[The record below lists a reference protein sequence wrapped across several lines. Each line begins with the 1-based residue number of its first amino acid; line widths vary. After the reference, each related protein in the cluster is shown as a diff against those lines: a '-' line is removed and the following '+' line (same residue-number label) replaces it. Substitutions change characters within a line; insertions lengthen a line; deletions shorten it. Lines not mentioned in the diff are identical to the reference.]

1 MSVQTVCSSILA
13 VIAAILALMP
23 NGAGL
28 SAQESSRRTSPKSG
42 VATNQTTKT
51 IHSAVDERDILSRR
65 NHEAVALYAVNPDV
79 NEKPNVA
86 RTAPTQPANSILPVA
101 YTADQVPVPSL
112 ADPEDFRIPPTRD
125 SNFHNRSYQFR
136 SDDIYG
142 DGQRSQPTGSYSS
155 LPVRN
160 AVTLHPVATGVNA
173 GRVFLPQQGRIN
185 MDQQN
190 IVSTG
195 DEDSLLNRLPV
206 SNLHQG
212 IAGNALSQAVVKHT
226 VGDPYLAQRSYDGIP
241 LRSVTSTV
249 KTWRSPN
256 MKHRPLYF
264 EEANLERY
272 GHAHPRLQPL
282 ISGAHFFSSVALLPY
297 NSSVTPANT
306 CKYSIGHDRPGDC
319 VAPVREQHPFNA
331 RAALRQAAIVVGGIA
346 GL

>member
-1 MSVQTVCSSILA
+1 MSVQTVCSSVFVA
-13 VIAAILALMP
+13 VAAILAFTP
-23 NGAGL
+23 YGAEL
-28 SAQESSRRTSPKSG
+28 SAQESSRRIGPKRG
-42 VATNQTTKT
+42 AAANQTPWTVK
-51 IHSAVDERDILSRR
+51 SAVDELNIVSPQ
-65 NHEAVALYAVNPDV
+65 NHATAALPSVNPDV
-79 NEKPNVA
+79 NVQQTVI
-86 RTAPTQPANSILPVA
+86 RTTPMQPTKSILPAA
-101 YTADQVPVPSL
+101 YQVPVPSL
-112 ADPEDFRIPPTRD
+112 ADPEDFRVPPAGD
-125 SNFHNRSYQFR
+125 SSFHRRSYPFP
-136 SDDIYG
+136 SADIYKA
-142 DGQRSQPTGSYSS
+142 DQHSQPAGSYSS
-155 LPVRN
+155 LPVRKTVN
-160 AVTLHPVATGVNA
+160 VDLHSAGTGINS
-173 GRVFLPQQGRIN
+173 GRFFLPQQESSKAN
-185 MDQQN
+185 QQN
-190 IVSTG
+190 IASTG

-212 IAGNALSQAVVKHT
+212 IAGNALSQAVVQHT

-319 VAPVREQHPFNA
+319 VSPVREQHPFNA